1 MDQVQ
6 DEVCGYTHHQ
16 QSSIYYW
23 KKIRVPCA
31 IEYPIKY
38 PKYNDENY
46 LVFSRLELELV
57 QNILH
62 GIVENHIPVKFD
74 RDILLDIGAY
84 QQFQVSEEA
93 CATNAWGELTSLN
106 NISQCTGVEEELLK
120 QWWQLIEELRESGH
134 KINKLMEKTHFKELI

>member
-1 MDQVQ
+1 M
-6 DEVCGYTHHQ
+6 
-16 QSSIYYW
+16 
-23 KKIRVPCA
+23 
-31 IEYPIKY
+31 
-38 PKYNDENY
+38 
-46 LVFSRLELELV
+46 
-57 QNILH
+57 
-62 GIVENHIPVKFD
+62 KFD